1 MALASGQPKPTQL
14 PCLQPNPLARNPD
27 RSSPREE
34 GGVGY
39 PDRSSPWEEGGVG
52 YPDRSSSREEG
63 GVGYPDRSSPREEG
77 GVGYPDRSSSR
88 EEGGVGYPDRSSS
101 REEGGVGYPD
111 RSSSREE
118 GGVGYPDRSSSREEG
133 GVGYPDRSSSRE
145 EGGVGYPDRS
155 SSREEGGVGYP
166 DRSSSREEG
175 GVGYPDRSSSREE
188 GGVGYPDRSSSREE
202 GGVGYPDRSSS
213 REEGG
218 VGYPDRSSSR
228 EEGGVGYP
236 DISSPREEGGVGYPD
251 RSSPREEGGVGYPDR
266 SSPREE
272 GGVGYPDR
280 SSPRRGEG
288 GPSKPWGPVERGAR
302 SIRYSG
308 QVCCLSVVFINNC
321 ALNESVFVGMG
332 RIQYLSLADNS
343 LTRIPRH
350 ILSQM
355 PHIKTLD
362 IGRGQLQTISETDFQ
377 ANLKQRNS
385 GAWTPL
391 NWGILR
397 AQSGTLVPCRLFYS
411 VILFQ
416 DVTELQHLVL
426 GGNSIFEMDQDSMP
440 RTLRHL
446 HLGRNKITDLNGT
459 LRELSELEWLFI
471 NSNQLT
477 SVDDELPRNGVK
489 LMLIHAADNRL
500 QRLPLELKNFVLLE
514 SAFFHYNEL
523 TRLGGA
529 LQKARR
535 LKRLHLF
542 HNQIQELSED
552 DFMELENLEDLQL
565 GNNLLPSLNG
575 SLLPLRSL
583 RYLNLSQNLLEEFS
597 LQEIR
602 GLRRIRILDLSN
614 NRISRLSGRMENLV
628 ELETRV
634 MDLRLE
640 NNLLK
645 SLDGS
650 LMGLHGLQIL
660 NLSHNFLEK
669 IAPDDLIGLDDLR
682 FLDVSYNQ
690 LTTIE
695 ETSKTFLPSLEG
707 LIASNNLLTLLDRD
721 FHGLPVL
728 CWADLSNN
736 QITVVGRELASKTR
750 CRIRGIVGTLRIYLQ
765 GKKSRPSGI
774 VVSAPGYKSKGP
786 RFDLLPI
793 ALGIFPERAITLSVI
808 KVWLIRLELD
818 NPVYCSSDLV
828 DTMAAM
834 ETNNT
839 KILGLMPCTPVEQ
852 TLAPPAV
859 E

>member
-1 MALASGQPKPTQL
+1 MYS
-14 PCLQPNPLARNPD
+14 PNGWRD
-27 RSSPREE
+27 KVIKS
-34 GGVGY
+34 
-39 PDRSSPWEEGGVG
+39 
-52 YPDRSSSREEG
+52 
-63 GVGYPDRSSPREEG
+63 
-77 GVGYPDRSSSR
+77 
-88 EEGGVGYPDRSSS
+88 
-101 REEGGVGYPD
+101 
-111 RSSSREE
+111 
-118 GGVGYPDRSSSREEG
+118 
-133 GVGYPDRSSSRE
+133 
-145 EGGVGYPDRS
+145 
-155 SSREEGGVGYP
+155 
-166 DRSSSREEG
+166 
-175 GVGYPDRSSSREE
+175 
-188 GGVGYPDRSSSREE
+188 
-202 GGVGYPDRSSS
+202 
-213 REEGG
+213 
-218 VGYPDRSSSR
+218 
-228 EEGGVGYP
+228 
-236 DISSPREEGGVGYPD
+236 
-251 RSSPREEGGVGYPDR
+251 
-266 SSPREE
+266 
-272 GGVGYPDR
+272 
-280 SSPRRGEG
+280 
-288 GPSKPWGPVERGAR
+288 
-302 SIRYSG
+302 
-308 QVCCLSVVFINNC
+308 

-377 ANLKQRNS
+377 ANFPIRVPPKM
-385 GAWTPL
+385 APL
-391 NWGILR
+391 FLADSSIP
-397 AQSGTLVPCRLFYS
+397 SS
-411 VILFQ
+411 MFQ

-446 HLGRNKITDLNGT
+446 HLGRNKLSDLNGT
-459 LRELSELEWLFI
+459 LRELTELEWLFI

-542 HNQIQELSED
+542 HNKIQEYSSPMASLVLTDSSQLTADGFEKIPDQIMYPYAEQRDLQKTCLSED
-552 DFMELENLEDLQL
+552 DFTELENLEDLQL

-583 RYLNLSQNLLEEFS
+583 RYLNLSHNLLEEFS

-602 GLRRIRILDLSN
+602 GLRRIRILDLSD

-750 CRIRGIVGTLRIYLQ
+750 CKIRGIMGTLRIYLQ
-765 GKKSRPSGI
+765 
-774 VVSAPGYKSKGP
+774 
-786 RFDLLPI
+786 
-793 ALGIFPERAITLSVI
+793 
-808 KVWLIRLELD
+808 D

-834 ETNNT
+834 EMNNT
-839 KILGLMPCTPVEQ
+839 KVLGLMPCAPVEP

>member
-1 MALASGQPKPTQL
+1 MSVFPAGHSSVIGLGSRPPGWVQAPHYNLS
-14 PCLQPNPLARNPD
+14 D
-27 RSSPREE
+27 RSQVSILKRFRRLPHLSRSERKNLPVKAAQVRRSEYSVTVSTKFLHLCEVTPSTNRHKVKE
-34 GGVGY
+34 GFV
-39 PDRSSPWEEGGVG
+39 
-52 YPDRSSSREEG
+52 
-63 GVGYPDRSSPREEG
+63 
-77 GVGYPDRSSSR
+77 
-88 EEGGVGYPDRSSS
+88 
-101 REEGGVGYPD
+101 
-111 RSSSREE
+111 
-118 GGVGYPDRSSSREEG
+118 
-133 GVGYPDRSSSRE
+133 
-145 EGGVGYPDRS
+145 
-155 SSREEGGVGYP
+155 
-166 DRSSSREEG
+166 
-175 GVGYPDRSSSREE
+175 
-188 GGVGYPDRSSSREE
+188 
-202 GGVGYPDRSSS
+202 
-213 REEGG
+213 
-218 VGYPDRSSSR
+218 
-228 EEGGVGYP
+228 
-236 DISSPREEGGVGYPD
+236 
-251 RSSPREEGGVGYPDR
+251 
-266 SSPREE
+266 
-272 GGVGYPDR
+272 
-280 SSPRRGEG
+280 
-288 GPSKPWGPVERGAR
+288 
-302 SIRYSG
+302 
-308 QVCCLSVVFINNC
+308 
-321 ALNESVFVGMG
+321 LNESVFVGMG

-362 IGRGQLQTISETDFQ
+362 LGRGQLQTISETDFQ
-377 ANLKQRNS
+377 AKIQGPGSPSIGGYSMLPRSPSKRPPKM
-385 GAWTPL
+385 APL
-391 NWGILR
+391 F
-397 AQSGTLVPCRLFYS
+397 SPTLLFPD
-411 VILFQ
+411 LP

-446 HLGRNKITDLNGT
+446 HLGRNKLSDLNGT

-542 HNQIQELSED
+542 HNKIQEVTSFGFISLAPRPVRLSED

-583 RYLNLSQNLLEEFS
+583 RYLNLSHNLLEEFS

-602 GLRRIRILDLSN
+602 GLRRIRILDLSD

-750 CRIRGIVGTLRIYLQ
+750 CRIRGIMGTLRIYLQ
-765 GKKSRPSGI
+765 
-774 VVSAPGYKSKGP
+774 
-786 RFDLLPI
+786 
-793 ALGIFPERAITLSVI
+793 
-808 KVWLIRLELD
+808 D

-828 DTMAAM
+828 NTMAAM
-834 ETNNT
+834 EMNNT
-839 KILGLMPCTPVEQ
+839 KVLGLMPCTPVEP

>member
-1 MALASGQPKPTQL
+1 MVNRKSQFTEWPYG
-14 PCLQPNPLARNPD
+14 
-27 RSSPREE
+27 
-34 GGVGY
+34 
-39 PDRSSPWEEGGVG
+39 
-52 YPDRSSSREEG
+52 
-63 GVGYPDRSSPREEG
+63 
-77 GVGYPDRSSSR
+77 
-88 EEGGVGYPDRSSS
+88 
-101 REEGGVGYPD
+101 
-111 RSSSREE
+111 
-118 GGVGYPDRSSSREEG
+118 
-133 GVGYPDRSSSRE
+133 
-145 EGGVGYPDRS
+145 
-155 SSREEGGVGYP
+155 
-166 DRSSSREEG
+166 
-175 GVGYPDRSSSREE
+175 
-188 GGVGYPDRSSSREE
+188 
-202 GGVGYPDRSSS
+202 
-213 REEGG
+213 
-218 VGYPDRSSSR
+218 
-228 EEGGVGYP
+228 
-236 DISSPREEGGVGYPD
+236 
-251 RSSPREEGGVGYPDR
+251 
-266 SSPREE
+266 
-272 GGVGYPDR
+272 
-280 SSPRRGEG
+280 
-288 GPSKPWGPVERGAR
+288 
-302 SIRYSG
+302 
-308 QVCCLSVVFINNC
+308 LS

-377 ANLKQRNS
+377 ARLDLQKQIMGPGPPS
-385 GAWTPL
+385 IG
-391 NWGILR
+391 G
-397 AQSGTLVPCRLFYS
+397 YS
-411 VILFQ
+411 VPKMESLFLADSYIPKSMFQ

-542 HNQIQELSED
+542 HNKIQELSED
-552 DFMELENLEDLQL
+552 DFTELENLEDLQL

-690 LTTIE
+690 LTTLE

-707 LIASNNLLTLLDRD
+707 LMASNNLLTLLDRD

-750 CRIRGIVGTLRIYLQ
+750 CKIRGIVGTLRIYLQ
-765 GKKSRPSGI
+765 
-774 VVSAPGYKSKGP
+774 
-786 RFDLLPI
+786 
-793 ALGIFPERAITLSVI
+793 
-808 KVWLIRLELD
+808 D

-828 DTMAAM
+828 NTMAAM

-839 KILGLMPCTPVEQ
+839 KILGLMPCVPVEQ
-852 TLAPPAV
+852 PLGPPAV

>member
-1 MALASGQPKPTQL
+1 MVRAKRRERRNL
-14 PCLQPNPLARNPD
+14 PGKAAEVR
-27 RSSPREE
+27 RSE
-34 GGVGY
+34 
-39 PDRSSPWEEGGVG
+39 
-52 YPDRSSSREEG
+52 
-63 GVGYPDRSSPREEG
+63 
-77 GVGYPDRSSSR
+77 
-88 EEGGVGYPDRSSS
+88 
-101 REEGGVGYPD
+101 
-111 RSSSREE
+111 
-118 GGVGYPDRSSSREEG
+118 
-133 GVGYPDRSSSRE
+133 
-145 EGGVGYPDRS
+145 
-155 SSREEGGVGYP
+155 
-166 DRSSSREEG
+166 
-175 GVGYPDRSSSREE
+175 
-188 GGVGYPDRSSSREE
+188 
-202 GGVGYPDRSSS
+202 
-213 REEGG
+213 
-218 VGYPDRSSSR
+218 
-228 EEGGVGYP
+228 
-236 DISSPREEGGVGYPD
+236 
-251 RSSPREEGGVGYPDR
+251 
-266 SSPREE
+266 
-272 GGVGYPDR
+272 
-280 SSPRRGEG
+280 
-288 GPSKPWGPVERGAR
+288 
-302 SIRYSG
+302 
-308 QVCCLSVVFINNC
+308 
-321 ALNESVFVGMG
+321 
-332 RIQYLSLADNS
+332 
-343 LTRIPRH
+343 
-350 ILSQM
+350 
-355 PHIKTLD
+355 
-362 IGRGQLQTISETDFQ
+362 
-377 ANLKQRNS
+377 
-385 GAWTPL
+385 
-391 NWGILR
+391 
-397 AQSGTLVPCRLFYS
+397 YS
-411 VILFQ
+411 VINIDEILGSPLSYAFNLSPQ
-416 DVTELQHLVL
+416 GATLAIGYTAEDGEIGLSRDVTELQHLVL

-459 LRELSELEWLFI
+459 LSWGSNPRLAARCTDHYTTGPVISTVIDAYYPIYVTHQYLHLTRNFINKEKQSRFNRAMAHDRYSTSVEITTELSELEWLFI

-542 HNQIQELSED
+542 HNKIQELSED
-552 DFMELENLEDLQL
+552 DFTELENLEDLQL

-690 LTTIE
+690 LTTLE

-707 LIASNNLLTLLDRD
+707 LMASNNLLTLLDRD

-750 CRIRGIVGTLRIYLQ
+750 CKIRGIVGTLRIYLQ
-765 GKKSRPSGI
+765 
-774 VVSAPGYKSKGP
+774 
-786 RFDLLPI
+786 
-793 ALGIFPERAITLSVI
+793 
-808 KVWLIRLELD
+808 D
-818 NPVYCSSDLV
+818 NPVYCSADLV
-828 DTMAAM
+828 NTMAAM

-839 KILGLMPCTPVEQ
+839 KILGLMPCVPVEQ
-852 TLAPPAV
+852 PLGPPAV